1 MPDDLDLLRSL
12 GRESAEPDERSV
24 ERARDL
30 LDRRIRQ
37 ADRAGL
43 GRARWPLRRR
53 SLLLAT
59 AVVLLVG
66 SSLGFGIAGFVTPS
80 GSASTTVAGLGFIP
94 AEGWSVRQET
104 AVDQPGVARAIAA
117 NIPISSAD
125 DDSQA
130 LPYATVRA
138 LPSTGVVIAARLFPR
153 GDERA
158 DAEFPLRK
166 LPLRM
171 ADAVQS
177 DLPTALGGTSVFALR
192 VRAGTGGYN
201 VDARLFFGEQPSAAT
216 VARAE
221 EQLQRLVVAADGVT
235 LVVLPRLFT
244 NTSQRMTVYGAV
256 SSGKAGEKVT
266 VQFKA
271 CGVYPIQYRDA
282 LETTT
287 TAGGGYSFAELQPFN
302 LGVSGTFR
310 ALSGNDVSAEVPVK
324 QRAGVYLYR
333 HPSGRKYRVSVWG
346 KVSFWRRYVL
356 LQRFDRRRGVWV
368 TVRRVVLTEDLGGT
382 EWFRPGVPKGTQIR
396 VLLPQSQA
404 KPCYVGGPSQV
415 WKT

>member
-1 MPDDLDLLRSL
+1 VPNDLDLLKSL

-24 ERARDL
+24 NRARDL
-30 LDRRIRQ
+30 LDQRIQ
-37 ADRAGL
+37 QTDKGPL
-43 GRARWPLRRR
+43 SRARWPRRPR

-59 AVVLLVG
+59 AFVLLVG
-66 SSLGFGIAGFVTPS
+66 SSLGFGIGSFLTPS

-94 AEGWSVRQET
+94 AEGWSVSQET
-104 AVDQPGVARAIAA
+104 AVDRPGVARAIAA
-117 NIPISSAD
+117 SVPISSE
-125 DDSQA
+125 DDSRA
-130 LPYATVRA
+130 LPYATLRA
-138 LPSTGVVIAARLFPR
+138 LPRTGVVIVVRLSPR

-158 DAEFPLRK
+158 DASFPLRK
-166 LPLRM
+166 LPLRVD
-171 ADAVQS
+171 DAVPS
-177 DLPTALGGTSVFALR
+177 ELPAALSGTSVVALS
-192 VRAGTGGYN
+192 VHAGTSGYN
-201 VDARLFFGEQPSAAT
+201 VDAQLFFGEQPSAAT
-216 VARAE
+216 VARADL
-221 EQLQRLVVAADGVT
+221 QLRRLVVAPSGIT
-235 LVVLPRLFT
+235 LTVLPTLFT
-244 NTSQRMTVYGAV
+244 TPSQRMTVYGSV

-324 QRAGVYLYR
+324 QRALVGLWR
-333 HPSGRKYRVSVWG
+333 HPSGRKYRVSVSG

-356 LQRFDRRRGVWV
+356 LQRFDRRRGVWI
-368 TVRRVVLTEDLGGT
+368 TVRRLVLTEDLGRT
-382 EWFRPGVPKGTQIR
+382 DWFRPAVPKGTQIR
-396 VLLPQSQA
+396 VLLPATQA
-404 KPCYVGGPSQV
+404 RPCYVGGPSQI

>member
-12 GRESAEPDERSV
+12 GRDSAEPDERSV
-24 ERARDL
+24 ERARGL

-104 AVDQPGVARAIAA
+104 AVDRPGVARAIAA
-117 NIPISSAD
+117 NVPISSE
-125 DDSQA
+125 DDSRA
-130 LPYATVRA
+130 VPYATLRA
-138 LPSTGVVIAARLFPR
+138 LPRTGVVIVARLFMR

-158 DAEFPLRK
+158 DASFPLRK

-171 ADAVQS
+171 AAAAPT
-177 DLPTALGGTSVFALR
+177 DLPPVLAGTSLFALR

-235 LVVLPRLFT
+235 LVVIPTLFT
-244 NTSQRMTVYGAV
+244 ISNQRMTVYGSV

-271 CGVYPIQYRDA
+271 CGLYPIQFRDA

-302 LGVSGTFR
+302 MGVSGVFR
-310 ALSGNDVSAEVPVK
+310 ALSGGDVSAEVPVK
-324 QRAGVYLYR
+324 NRALVSLWR

-346 KVSFWRRYVL
+346 KVSFWRRYVF
-356 LQRFDRRRGVWV
+356 LQRFDRRRGVWI
-368 TVRRVVLTEDLGGT
+368 TVRRLVLTEDFGQT
-382 EWFRPGVPKGTQIR
+382 EWFRPAVPKGTQIR

-404 KPCYVGGPSQV
+404 KPCYVGGPSQI